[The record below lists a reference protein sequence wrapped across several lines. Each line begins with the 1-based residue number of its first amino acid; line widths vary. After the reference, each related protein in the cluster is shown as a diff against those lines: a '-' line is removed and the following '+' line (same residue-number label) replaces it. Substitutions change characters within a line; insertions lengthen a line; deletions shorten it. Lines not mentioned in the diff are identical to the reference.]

1 MVWVLFGW
9 FRMVFGSFWMVLNS
23 FGYLVVSDD
32 FRLVESDFGW
42 LRVVLDGFSRFTVLV
57 VTTALNRKT

>member
-1 MVWVLFGW
+1 
-9 FRMVFGSFWMVLNS
+9 MVFGSFWMVLNS

>member
-1 MVWVLFGW
+1 MVRVLFGW
-9 FRMVFGSFWMVLNS
+9 FRKVFGSFWMVLNS

-32 FRLVESDFGW
+32 FRLVESDSGW